1 MHAEAKPDKVP
12 VTTSSKEARHDYDLG
27 MLHREDLLFDEE
39 GLNDFRRAV
48 KADPNFALGHAT
60 IAFFSDDP
68 REEKREIV
76 RGQAASCRT
85 PSADEK
91 LLIRWM
97 IGTKDGDLIP
107 AISAMN
113 DLLASYPRDSRLGN
127 MYAEWLLAVQENYE
141 HAEEVLQNVLKADPN
156 YFPALNNLAYC
167 YSLSGDYSKT
177 PKLMEQYVAQLPGQP
192 NPQDS
197 YGELLRMAGDFKDSI
212 EHYRAALFI
221 APTFTTSQ
229 LGIASN
235 YAFMGDEERA
245 RVEYLRAISMT
256 KERTTKLQ
264 YRMLWAMTYFRANQ
278 QEQARKAYSELAA
291 LAHKEDLAVAEAEC
305 YRTMALFNPSPEGAL
320 KDLDAAQA
328 VLSQK
333 HELPRSERETELATL
348 LQTRAYVAARSG
360 MAEEAAKA
368 LELVRPLAAKSRSNV
383 IQASYHSTT
392 GAVLLLQG
400 KFAEA
405 IAELQEDPRDP
416 LSLQLLADAQNKAGP
431 VRGERQDACDARGDQ
446 RRARGNRCS
455 GAAGARRDEKDQ
467 SRLDAGQYS
476 ARINSREE
484 FDSRCTARVVPS
496 APPFT
501 SRCRVLDSRL
511 REKIPADR
519 WNFGLC
525 ATIPRKPRQARKGAT
540 VAGQLRVPRNTRSS
554 SNRVRG
560 FGSGKQKSTW
570 HIKSSRGSGVLR
582 HLLTLWASVT

>member
-1 MHAEAKPDKVP
+1 MRDIPLKRILRIGFLAAALVFVAAAAPGAQQAKKSAKPAAPAGAKANSNPVAQADSKTVHSEAKPDRVP

-76 RGQAASCRT
+76 RAKQLLPHAV
-85 PSADEK
+85 ADEK

-97 IGTKDGDLIP
+97 TGTKDGDLIP

-113 DLLASYPRDSRLGN
+113 DLRASYPRDSRLGN

-141 HAEEVLQNVLKADPN
+141 RAEEVLQSVLKADPN

-235 YAFMGDEERA
+235 YAFMGDQERA

-278 QEQARKAYSELAA
+278 QEQARKAYSDLAA

-348 LQTRAYVAARSG
+348 LQTRAFVAARSG
-360 MAEEAAKA
+360 MPEEAAKA
-368 LELVRPLAAKSRSNV
+368 LELVSPLAAKSRSNV
-383 IQASYHSTT
+383 IQASYHSTN

-405 IAELQEDPRDP
+405 VAELQEDSRDP
-416 LSLQLLADAQNKAGP
+416 LSLQLLADAQNKAGQAAEGTKTLATLAAINDERVETAAVAQP
-431 VRGERQDACDARGDQ
+431 VRDAMKRT
-446 RRARGNRCS
+446 N
-455 GAAGARRDEKDQ
+455 
-467 SRLDAGQYS
+467 
-476 ARINSREE
+476 
-484 FDSRCTARVVPS
+484 
-496 APPFT
+496 
-501 SRCRVLDSRL
+501 
-511 REKIPADR
+511 PAS
-519 WNFGLC
+519 
-525 ATIPRKPRQARKGAT
+525 TQA
-540 VAGQLRVPRNTRSS
+540 NTP
-554 SNRVRG
+554 
-560 FGSGKQKSTW
+560 QE
-570 HIKSSRGSGVLR
+570 
-582 HLLTLWASVT
+582 